1 MTDRPDLR
9 NLSLD
14 ELADFMAGLG
24 EKPFRARQVAKWL
37 YQYGRTDFED
47 MTDLSKALRTRLA
60 DKAKI
65 SLPKLAAMQRSEDGT
80 RKLLFEL
87 DDGQRIESVIIPER
101 DHLTL
106 CVSSQAGCA
115 MGCRFC
121 RTASL
126 GFNRNLTQAEIV
138 GQVLTAKAVAE
149 EQEKLTNLVFMGM
162 GEPLANRQNVVRA
175 LKILTEPGLTG
186 ISRRHI
192 SVSTVGLVPE
202 IPKLGDEIAIGLTVS
217 LNAPNDQIRNRLMPV
232 NRKYNMAQLHKA
244 LAAFPLPR
252 GRRITI
258 AYVLL
263 AGVNDAPEHA
273 VELSR
278 FLHGLRVKINLIP
291 FNPYPGADFD
301 GPTDESL
308 EKFQE
313 ILVAKNHT
321 VIVRKSKGRDIS
333 AACGQ
338 LVGEH
343 ADKKGLSSGKPR
355 NALPNTP

>member
-9 NLSLD
+9 DLSLD
-14 ELADFMAGLG
+14 ELADFMADLG

-37 YQYGRTDFED
+37 YQYGRTDFEE
-47 MTDLSKALRTRLA
+47 MTDLSKALRGRLA
-60 DKAKI
+60 DRARI
-65 SLPKLAAMQRSEDGT
+65 DLPKLAEVQRSEDGT

-87 DDGQRIESVIIPER
+87 DDGYRIESVIIPER

-126 GFNRNLTQAEIV
+126 GFKRNLTQAEIV
-138 GQVLTAKAVAE
+138 GQVLTARATAGE
-149 EQEKLTNLVFMGM
+149 EERLTNLVFMGM
-162 GEPLANRQNVVRA
+162 GEPLANRRNVVRA

-202 IPKLGDEIAIGLTVS
+202 IPKLGDEITIGLTVS
-217 LNAPNDQIRNRLMPV
+217 LNAPNDRIRNRLMPV
-232 NRKYNMAQLHKA
+232 NRKHNMSDLHKA

-291 FNPYPGADFD
+291 FNAYPGAEFE
-301 GPTDESL
+301 GPSDEVVTT
-308 EKFQE
+308 FQE
-313 ILVAKNHT
+313 VLTAKNHT

-338 LVGEH
+338 LAGEH
-343 ADKKGLSSGKPR
+343 ADKIGKPAGRSR
-355 NALPNTP
+355 NANPNTP

>member
-1 MTDRPDLR
+1 MIDRPNLR
-9 NLSLD
+9 DLSLD
-14 ELADFMAGLG
+14 ELAEFMAELG
-24 EKPFRARQVAKWL
+24 EKPFRARQAAKWL

-47 MTDLSKALRTRLA
+47 MTDLSKALRGRLA
-60 DKAKI
+60 DLARI
-65 SLPKLAAMQRSEDGT
+65 SLPRLAAMQRSEDGT

-87 DDGQRIESVIIPER
+87 DDGLRIESVIIPER

-126 GFNRNLTQAEIV
+126 GFKRNLTQAEIV
-138 GQVLTAKAVAE
+138 GQFLTARETAGD
-149 EQEKLTNLVFMGM
+149 QERLTNLVFMGM
-162 GEPLANRQNVVRA
+162 GEPLANRRNVVRA

-186 ISRRHI
+186 ISKRHI

-202 IPKLGDEIAIGLTVS
+202 IPKLGDEITIGLTVS
-217 LNAPNDQIRNRLMPV
+217 LNAPNDRIRNRLMPV
-232 NRKYNMAQLHKA
+232 NRKYGMSELHKA

-263 AGVNDAPEHA
+263 AGINDAPEHA
-273 VELSR
+273 AELSR
-278 FLHGLRVKINLIP
+278 YLHGLRVKINLIP
-291 FNPYPGADFD
+291 FNAYPGAEFE
-301 GPTDESL
+301 GPGDEIVTR
-308 EKFQE
+308 FQE

-338 LVGEH
+338 LAGEH
-343 ADKKGLSSGKPR
+343 AGKKTRTTGGPR
-355 NALPNTP
+355 NVIPNTP